1 MGTGIPVPAVIPEG
15 SKAFI
20 LCVPDDPFFYGVVM
34 GALKVMTFRYYWQG
48 SSDQIDA
55 VTERMLT
62 MYYDYQEQVGCMICE
77 MIAQCFTDQDPG
89 LMAAVAEA
97 MRSNPL
103 LLDAISQGISENG
116 GGTPG
121 KPISE
126 QQAQQDT
133 LPENVRD
140 EEGECIP
147 DALWGAM
154 LYAVQSGNRG
164 ITDFFQIL
172 QAAVEV
178 VEASAII
185 LQNVPAVGG
194 YAASAAQFAA
204 KMQTVIAANYAA
216 AYTESY
222 EESLACDLFCRARVT
237 CDLSIDDF
245 IVVLN
250 ARLTAPLDI
259 GDMGE
264 IMVGIGSGTW
274 VGDEV
279 ADVAFLVYFSALKF
293 GQQFGDKIG
302 IRPLTQLMS
311 LGADQLAS
319 DNWETLCDCPEYWS
333 HDFDFTID
341 EQGWVAMPG
350 TPEAAAIYN
359 AGFGWEGNYVDDFL
373 STLDV
378 IRLDLSVVP
387 DTTITGLRIWFETD
401 SGSGNETWYTVEE
414 GFASD
419 RFPTAAGVYENQAP
433 SVEPNIDLSTGA
445 VTGIVIDISKTGTA
459 FTRISKIRLAGAGS
473 DPFA

>member
-48 SSDQIDA
+48 SPEQKDA

-77 MIAQCFTDQDPG
+77 MVAQCFIDQDPD

-97 MRSNPL
+97 LRSNPL

-126 QQAQQDT
+126 EQAQQDT

-222 EESLACDLFCRARVT
+222 EESLACDLFCRARAN
-237 CDLSIDDF
+237 CDMSIDDF
-245 IVVLN
+245 IDVLN

-319 DNWETLCDCPEYWS
+319 DNWATLCDCPGDWEYLVTLEDLADWT
-333 HDFDFTID
+333 DYAYADK
-341 EQGWVAMPG
+341 GVYVP
-350 TPEAAAIYN
+350 
-359 AGFGWEGNYVDDFL
+359 GFGWDAGTGGFSFCGVFGRTFTAPTLITSVTPYISAAMTGDENLAAWGGMPDFDPAFAQEMTGTEGEIPVAATLNGLAIGYQPN
-373 STLDV
+373 ST
-378 IRLDLSVVP
+378 
-387 DTTITGLRIWFETD
+387 
-401 SGSGNETWYTVEE
+401 GSGAPNFPGYTYQLLVKGYGYQPPEL
-414 GFASD
+414 G
-419 RFPTAAGVYENQAP
+419 G
-433 SVEPNIDLSTGA
+433 
-445 VTGIVIDISKTGTA
+445 
-459 FTRISKIRLAGAGS
+459 
-473 DPFA
+473 

>member
-48 SSDQIDA
+48 SPEQKDA

-77 MIAQCFTDQDPG
+77 MVAQCFIDQDPD

-97 MRSNPL
+97 LRSNPL

-126 QQAQQDT
+126 EQAQQDT

-222 EESLACDLFCRARVT
+222 EESLACDLFCRARAN
-237 CDLSIDDF
+237 CDMSIDDF
-245 IVVLN
+245 IDVLN

-319 DNWETLCDCPEYWS
+319 DNWATLCDCPGDWEYLVTLEDLADWT
-333 HDFDFTID
+333 DYAYADK
-341 EQGWVAMPG
+341 GVYVP
-350 TPEAAAIYN
+350 
-359 AGFGWEGNYVDDFL
+359 GFGWDAGTGGFSFCGVFGRNFTAPTLITSVTPYISAAMTGDVKIAAWGGMPDFDPAFAQEMTGTEGEIAVGTTLNGLAIGYQPN
-373 STLDV
+373 ST
-378 IRLDLSVVP
+378 
-387 DTTITGLRIWFETD
+387 
-401 SGSGNETWYTVEE
+401 GSGAPNFPGYTYQLLVKGYGYQPPEL
-414 GFASD
+414 G
-419 RFPTAAGVYENQAP
+419 G
-433 SVEPNIDLSTGA
+433 
-445 VTGIVIDISKTGTA
+445 
-459 FTRISKIRLAGAGS
+459 
-473 DPFA
+473 